1 MISRADALMLRG
13 FDVSVT
19 YRRSDGAI
27 LTRTGTLRGVY
38 KSLLVE
44 VPISGRYYHIPLM
57 QVMAV
62 RPIDPLTV
70 HNFLQDGMEAALS
83 SRKEVTE

>member
-1 MISRADALMLRG
+1 MISRSSALRLRG

-19 YRRSDGAI
+19 YRRSDGAV
-27 LTRTGTLRGVY
+27 LTRTGTLKGVY
-38 KSLLVE
+38 KNLLIEAPV
-44 VPISGRYYHIPLM
+44 SGMNYRIPLI

-62 RPIDPLTV
+62 RPLDPITV

-83 SRKEVTE
+83 SGKE

>member
-1 MISRADALMLRG
+1 MISRSNALRLRG

-27 LTRTGTLRGVY
+27 LTRTGTLKGVY
-38 KSLLVE
+38 KNLLIEAPV
-44 VPISGRYYHIPLM
+44 SGKYYRIPLI

-62 RPIDPLTV
+62 RPLDPITV

-83 SRKEVTE
+83 SGKE

>member
-1 MISRADALMLRG
+1 MISRADALMFRG

-44 VPISGRYYHIPLM
+44 VPISGRYYHIPIK

-62 RPIDPLTV
+62 RPLDPLTV

>member
-1 MISRADALMLRG
+1 MISRSSALRLRG

-19 YRRSDGAI
+19 YRRSDGAM
-27 LTRTGTLRGVY
+27 LTRTGTLKGVY
-38 KSLLVE
+38 KNLLIE
-44 VPISGRYYHIPLM
+44 VPISGRYYRIPLI

-62 RPIDPLTV
+62 RPLDPITV

-83 SRKEVTE
+83 SGKE

>member
-1 MISRADALMLRG
+1 MISRSSALRLKG

-27 LTRTGTLRGVY
+27 LTRTGTLKGVY
-38 KSLLVE
+38 KSLLIE
-44 VPISGRYYHIPLM
+44 VPVSGRYYHIPLM

-62 RPIDPLTV
+62 QPLDPLTV
-70 HNFLQDGMEAALS
+70 HNFLQDGMGAALS
-83 SRKEVTE
+83 SRKE

>member
-1 MISRADALMLRG
+1 MISRSSALSLTG

-27 LTRTGTLRGVY
+27 LTRNGTLRGVW
-38 KSLLVE
+38 KNLLIE
-44 VPISGRYYHIPLM
+44 VPVSGRYYHIPIR
-57 QVMAV
+57 QVMAITPLD
-62 RPIDPLTV
+62 PITV

-83 SRKEVTE
+83 SRKE

>member
-1 MISRADALMLRG
+1 MISRSSALRLKG

-27 LTRTGTLRGVY
+27 LTRTGTLKGVY
-38 KSLLVE
+38 KSLLIE
-44 VPISGRYYHIPLM
+44 VPISGRYYHIPIK

-62 RPIDPLTV
+62 RPLDPLTV
-70 HNFLQDGMEAALS
+70 HNFLQDGMGAALS
-83 SRKEVTE
+83 SQEEVIE

>member
-1 MISRADALMLRG
+1 MISRSSALRLMG
-13 FDVSVT
+13 FDISVT

-27 LTRTGTLRGVY
+27 LTRTGTLKGVY
-38 KSLLVE
+38 KNLLIE
-44 VPISGRYYHIPLM
+44 VPISGRYYRIPLI

-62 RPIDPLTV
+62 RPLDPITV

-83 SRKEVTE
+83 SRKE

>member
-1 MISRADALMLRG
+1 MISRSSALRLKG

-27 LTRTGTLRGVY
+27 LTRTGTLKGVY
-38 KSLLVE
+38 KSLLIE
-44 VPISGRYYHIPLM
+44 VPVSGRYYHIPLM

-70 HNFLQDGMEAALS
+70 HNFLQDGMGAALS
-83 SRKEVTE
+83 SRKE

>member
-1 MISRADALMLRG
+1 MISRSSALRLRG

-27 LTRTGTLRGVY
+27 LTRTGTLKGVY
-38 KSLLVE
+38 KSLLIE
-44 VPISGRYYHIPLM
+44 VPVSGRYYHIPLM

-62 RPIDPLTV
+62 QPLDPLTV
-70 HNFLQDGMEAALS
+70 HNFLQDGMGAALS
-83 SRKEVTE
+83 SRKE